1 MCVSQRWLYSIA
13 TIVIILTALSAMTFL
28 QNEVRCIWCGTGT
41 AVEKTRGAV
50 CKWLLINNNSH
61 TNLKLQY
68 CSKTL
73 LHVEVVR
80 HSECK

>member
-1 MCVSQRWLYSIA
+1 MVWDWNCCGENEGQ
-13 TIVIILTALSAMTFL
+13 SA
-28 QNEVRCIWCGTGT
+28 NG
-41 AVEKTRGAV
+41 
-50 CKWLLINNNSH
+50 NNNSH